1 MENVI
6 IRNNV
11 IRNVGKASI
20 PRGDSYVCGAICSF
34 VHLKE
39 YRKIPRGHARLS
51 ILNNR
56 ISDSPGAGIALCAA
70 RDSVISGNIIE
81 NTAYGTTVPGSR
93 FGFRGLKPIW
103 LIESGGITGK
113 NIVDGKEWNVEER
126 K

>member
-1 MENVI
+1 MEDVT

-11 IRNVGKASI
+11 IRDVGKASI
-20 PRGDSYVCGAICSF
+20 PREDSYVCGAICSF

-39 YRKIPRGHARLS
+39 YRQIPRGHARIS

-56 ISDSPGAGIALCAA
+56 ISDSPGAGIALCAT
-70 RDSVISGNIIE
+70 RDSVVSGNIIE

-93 FGFRGLKPIW
+93 FGFRGLEPVW

-113 NIVDGKEWNVEER
+113 NIIDGRESIIGGR

>member
-1 MENVI
+1 MSGFAKLI
-6 IRNNV
+6 TITSYLSDA
-11 IRNVGKASI
+11 IASL
-20 PRGDSYVCGAICSF
+20 SLSLTSGALISG
-34 VHLKE
+34 L
-39 YRKIPRGHARLS
+39 RSRLS